1 MNYKEI
7 VQKLSLIRTK
17 KNLSAREL
25 SLMLGKSESYFYKIE
40 RHDVILSV
48 PMLLEILEA
57 LELKTEEFFY
67 DDFSNYEKDRNILEI
82 TKSLSKEEF
91 EALVILL
98 KRSGK

>member
-1 MNYKEI
+1 
-7 VQKLSLIRTK
+7 
-17 KNLSAREL
+17 
-25 SLMLGKSESYFYKIE
+25 
-40 RHDVILSV
+40 
-48 PMLLEILEA
+48 MLLEILEA